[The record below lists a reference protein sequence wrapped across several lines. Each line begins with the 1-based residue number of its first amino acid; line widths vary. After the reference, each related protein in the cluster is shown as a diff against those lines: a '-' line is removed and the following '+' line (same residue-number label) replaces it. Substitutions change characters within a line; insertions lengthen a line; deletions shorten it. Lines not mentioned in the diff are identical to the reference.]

1 VFLYVFVARYC
12 TDKDSTDQDDDSS
25 SEDSIDQDD
34 DSSDKEEEDTRTNKV
49 LALLQL
55 RRQRLNRFA
64 RPHVWY
70 VLH

>member
-55 RRQRLNRFA
+55 RQ
-64 RPHVWY
+64 
-70 VLH
+70 